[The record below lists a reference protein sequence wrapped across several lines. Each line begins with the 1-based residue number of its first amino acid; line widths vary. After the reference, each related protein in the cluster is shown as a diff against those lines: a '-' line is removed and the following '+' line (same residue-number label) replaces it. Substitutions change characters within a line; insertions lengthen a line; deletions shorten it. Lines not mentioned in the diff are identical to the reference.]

1 MYEAQKT
8 FVSDGIKPGCHC
20 ADGGDCGDDLCKCGP
35 PLYGRENV
43 LSFEEYSRFC
53 FVWICYLGTIIA
65 FEEKRHICVTIV
77 SDLLKG
83 TVKRAVVFVGRLII
97 LAASG
102 VVFYAGLLYLR
113 RAVTYHTAATN
124 TNMGVVVVGLP
135 LTALCLIVIQAV
147 DLYKA
152 CAGRRKKEG

>member
-1 MYEAQKT
+1 MKRKKLSFRTVLSPVVIVLMAAIVVMT
-8 FVSDGIKPGCHC
+8 FVNAALRYTVGK
-20 ADGGDCGDDLCKCGP
+20 
-35 PLYGRENV
+35 NV

-102 VVFYAGLLYLR
+102 VVFYA
-113 RAVTYHTAATN
+113 
-124 TNMGVVVVGLP
+124 
-135 LTALCLIVIQAV
+135 
-147 DLYKA
+147 
-152 CAGRRKKEG
+152 

>member
-1 MYEAQKT
+1 MKRKKLSLRTVLNPVVIVLMAAIVVMT
-8 FVSDGIKPGCHC
+8 FVNAALRYTVGK
-20 ADGGDCGDDLCKCGP
+20 
-35 PLYGRENV
+35 NV